1 MALSYN
7 LGYQESISV
16 HPTRR
21 QIFAGKPDSTF
32 PNIWE
37 LLIYPE
43 CQYFSIAE
51 STISLLHIGLGA
63 CLWHKRCAS
72 IPSLGSSRQSS
83 AGRSGIYC
91 VSGAFKLNIDLTDNT
106 EKIQRLYLAL
116 EAVIDD
122 HREYGSAGE
131 GSLWSRLAVYVEAV
145 LKNLFIELSMQVK
158 RSDWSSHILDEA
170 KFYKLS

>member
-1 MALSYN
+1 MARKTIAIIFVLPWSKT
-7 LGYQESISV
+7 LFQSDDPPS
-16 HPTRR
+16 PR
-21 QIFAGKPDSTF
+21 QK
-32 PNIWE
+32 
-37 LLIYPE
+37 
-43 CQYFSIAE
+43 
-51 STISLLHIGLGA
+51 GLGPSWRVGGRRKASDAHPPA
-63 CLWHKRCAS
+63 CWRQLQPQHCLQQRRPL
-72 IPSLGSSRQSS
+72 PSLGSSRQSS

-145 LKNLFIELSMQVK
+145 LKNLFIELSIQVK
-158 RSDWSSHILDEA
+158 RSDWSSYILDQA

>member
-1 MALSYN
+1 MKRYIQSVNIFPSQNQRSHYCTLVWGHACDTRDVPQYPHLVPQDNLQLGEAAYIVFQVLS
-7 LGYQESISV
+7 S
-16 HPTRR
+16 
-21 QIFAGKPDSTF
+21 K
-32 PNIWE
+32 NIE
-37 LLIYPE
+37 
-43 CQYFSIAE
+43 
-51 STISLLHIGLGA
+51 
-63 CLWHKRCAS
+63 
-72 IPSLGSSRQSS
+72 
-83 AGRSGIYC
+83 
-91 VSGAFKLNIDLTDNT
+91 LTDNT
-106 EKIQRLYLAL
+106 ENFQRLYLAL